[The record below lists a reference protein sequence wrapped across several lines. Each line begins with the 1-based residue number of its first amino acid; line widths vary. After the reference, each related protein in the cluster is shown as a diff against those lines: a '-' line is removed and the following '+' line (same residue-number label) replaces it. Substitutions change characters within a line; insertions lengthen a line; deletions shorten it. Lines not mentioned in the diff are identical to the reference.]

1 MAKQK
6 GSGFFVS
13 TKMYPTTIANY
24 EKSITVNTKTEKEP
38 RVEKYQ
44 CAKFT
49 HRIGGLEI

>member
-13 TKMYPTTIANY
+13 TKMYPTTTAKY
-24 EKSITVNTKTEKEP
+24 EKSITVNTQTEKEP

-44 CAKFT
+44 WPSSHT
-49 HRIGGLEI
+49 E

>member
-6 GSGFFVS
+6 GSAFFMS
-13 TKMYPTTIANY
+13 TKMFPTTIANY
-24 EKSITVNTKTEKEP
+24 EKSITVNTQTEEEP